1 MGIEATIASQVGDLQ
16 RGPRSFHQDRPRG
29 RTSAPKGT
37 AFLSSLSIIVH
48 DLRGPLANLA
58 ILIELMEAYSRV
70 ESHDRVAVAAHKAQS
85 LIDTLSAM
93 LNGFLE
99 RTRET
104 GDPLAFKPGIVDLAD
119 VVTASISLNDA
130 IAANRGITFVRH
142 DLDPLI
148 VAGDK
153 RLLIEAVDNIVG
165 NAVKHTPDGS
175 EVTFDISRRGE
186 EAVIRIADNGR
197 GFIAADLKR
206 ALRPFVSL
214 GSGQARKA
222 NTFGLGL
229 WIARLIAER
238 HGGHIDVMPS
248 GPDGGACFE
257 LALPLSLR

>member
-1 MGIEATIASQVGDLQ
+1 MSIEATVVTQVRERRRGSQ
-16 RGPRSFHQDRPRG
+16 RFHHNRSDG
-29 RTSAPKGT
+29 RAPPSTGSG
-37 AFLSSLSIIVH
+37 LLNSLTIIIH

-58 ILIELMEAYSRV
+58 ILVELMEAYSRI
-70 ESHDRVAVAAHKAQS
+70 ESHDRVAVEAQKAQD

-104 GDPLAFKPGIVDLAD
+104 GDPLAFRPGIVDLAD
-119 VVTASISLNDA
+119 VVTSSISLNDA
-130 IAANRGITFVRH
+130 IAVSRGITFVRH

-148 VAGDK
+148 VAGDH
-153 RLLIEAVDNIVG
+153 RMLVEAVDNIVG
-165 NAVKHTPDGS
+165 NAVKHSPAGS
-175 EVTFDISRRGE
+175 EVTFDVVRRGE

-197 GFIAADLKR
+197 GFVTPDLKR

-214 GSGQARKA
+214 GSAQARKA

-238 HGGHIDVMPS
+238 HGGHIDVMQS

-257 LALPLSLR
+257 LSLPLSMR